1 MKKSITLIVIV
12 PLAVFVVFLLG
23 ASTDAGAQ
31 KKYDLRWGTAPVG
44 GAFQVLASAIQEDIR
59 KADPNISG
67 TMVPSSMAANVMGV
81 HEGKFAL
88 AVSLADTTATGW
100 DGEEYFKPTGKIQ
113 DVRNLVTFY
122 PQATHIV
129 VRANSNI
136 TKIEDLKGKRVSPA
150 AKGLSNDL
158 EAQRLLKLYGMS
170 YNDVKVQFA
179 SFEDTAGLFIDG
191 HLDSLLFLTLPFP
204 SAPVL
209 NVSHQVPVKLLSIPD
224 DKVAQLA
231 KYRGVEPYTLP
242 GGLYKGVD
250 YPVKGIAVRAHLI
263 ARQDMPEDLAYTI
276 VKIIAENFSRYS
288 NVLKSM
294 SYAKVEEMAKD
305 VGIPFHPAATRYYKE
320 RGWVK

>member
-1 MKKSITLIVIV
+1 MKKSIALIVIV
-12 PLAVFVVFLLG
+12 PLVFGIFLLG
-23 ASTDAGAQ
+23 ASTDALAQ

-81 HEGKFAL
+81 HEGKFNL

-100 DGEEYFKPTGKIQ
+100 DGEEYFKATGKIQ
-113 DVRNLVTFY
+113 DVRNLVTLY

-136 TKIEDLKGKRVSPA
+136 NKIEDLKGKRVSPA

-179 SFEDTAGLFIDG
+179 SFEDCAGLFIDG
-191 HLDSLLFLTLPFP
+191 HLDALLFVTLPFP

-209 NVSHQVPVKLLSIPD
+209 NVSHQVAVRLLSIPD
-224 DKVAQLA
+224 DKVAQLT
-231 KYRGVEPYTLP
+231 KYRGVESYTLP
-242 GGLYKGVD
+242 SGLYKGVD
-250 YPVKGIAVRAHLI
+250 YPVKGIAVRAHII
-263 ARQDMPEDLAYTI
+263 ARQDMPDDLAYMI
-276 VKIIAENFSRYS
+276 VKIIAENFSRYP

-294 SYAKVEEMAKD
+294 SYAKIEDMAKD
-305 VGIPFHPAATRYYKE
+305 VGIPFHPAALRYYKE